1 MPPRL
6 EELAKTIDGHL
17 APEAKEAGLARLC
30 DEACA
35 SHFAAVCV
43 PPGQVGGAA
52 ERLRGCD
59 VKVAAE
65 LLQASTEQARRCVSA
80 GAVELDVLLDTE
92 AMLAGEFRA
101 ARARLSAL
109 VHAAGMAGVNTGRGQ
124 VLVKVVVDGDRLDG
138 PRKQLACRILDDV
151 GADFGVLRTSA
162 PAGTSALW
170 DAELLRERLPE
181 RIGVKVAGPVA
192 SVEEAQN
199 LIAAGVGRIGT
210 PYAAAVLGGL
220 PVLRRAS

>member
-6 EELAKTIDGHL
+6 EELAKTIDGLL
-17 APEAKEAGLARLC
+17 APGTKEAGLARLC

-43 PPGQVGGAA
+43 PPDQVSVAT

-65 LLQASTEQARRCVSA
+65 LPEGSAEEARRCVSA
-80 GAVELDVLLDTE
+80 GAAELDVPLDTE
-92 AMLAGEFRA
+92 AMLTGEFRA
-101 ARARLSAL
+101 ARARLAAL
-109 VHAAGMAGVNTGRGQ
+109 VHAVGMATVNTGRGQ

-138 PRKQLACRILDDV
+138 PRKQLACRILEDV
-151 GADFGVLRTSA
+151 DADFAVLATEA
-162 PAGTSALW
+162 PAGNSALW
-170 DAELLRERLPE
+170 DVELLRERLPE
-181 RIGVKVAGPVA
+181 RIGVKASGPVA

-199 LIAAGVGRIGT
+199 LIRAGAARIGT
-210 PYAAAVLGGL
+210 PYAAAVLRGL
-220 PVLRRAS
+220 TVLRRAS

>member
-17 APEAKEAGLARLC
+17 APGAKEAGLARLC
-30 DEACA
+30 DEACM

-43 PPGQVGGAA
+43 PPAQVGGAA
-52 ERLRGCD
+52 ARLRGCD

-65 LLQASTEQARRCVSA
+65 LTEASVEHARDCVKA
-80 GAVELDVLLDTE
+80 GAVELDAPLDTL
-92 AMLAGEFRA
+92 AMLTGEFRA
-101 ARARLSAL
+101 ARAKLSAL

-124 VLVKVVVDGDRLDG
+124 VLVKVVLDGDRLDG

-151 GADFGVLRTSA
+151 GAEFAVLTTAA
-162 PAGTSALW
+162 PAGNAALW
-170 DAELLRERLPE
+170 DVELLRERLPE
-181 RIGVKVAGPVA
+181 RIGVKVSGPVT
-192 SVEEAQN
+192 SLEEARN
-199 LIAAGVGRIGT
+199 LIAAGAGRIGT